1 MLESYMYLTN
11 FCNNQKLK
19 QYWYRMFSLYTCI
32 RLLDVSDYAVTLVS
46 NDYPCL
52 QCKATN

>member
-11 FCNNQKLK
+11 FFNNQKLK